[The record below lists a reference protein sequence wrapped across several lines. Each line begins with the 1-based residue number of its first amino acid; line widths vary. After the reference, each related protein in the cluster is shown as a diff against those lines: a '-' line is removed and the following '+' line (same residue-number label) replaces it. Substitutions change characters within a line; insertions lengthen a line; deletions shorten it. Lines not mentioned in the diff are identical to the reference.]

1 MNRCI
6 VDNQTNELIA
16 YISDTHENIVK
27 DGYEIIEYGCTEP
40 IFTDID
46 GRIYVKDNAFTIDLN
61 EGEDNVRKI

>member
-27 DGYEIIEYGCTEP
+27 DGYEILEYGCTEP
-40 IFTDID
+40 ILTDID
-46 GRIYVKDNAFTIDLN
+46 GRIYVKDNTFTIELN
-61 EGEDNVRKI
+61 KGD

>member
-27 DGYEIIEYGCTEP
+27 DGYEILEYGCSEP
-40 IFTDID
+40 VFTDD
-46 GRIYVKDNAFTIDLN
+46 NGRIYVKDNKFTIELN
-61 EGEDNVRKI
+61 KDNYNWRV

>member
-6 VDNQTNELIA
+6 VDIQTNELIA

-27 DGYEIIEYGCTEP
+27 DGYEILEYGCTEP

-46 GRIYVKDNAFTIDLN
+46 GRIYVKDNTFTIELN
-61 EGEDNVRKI
+61 EGGFNEKT